1 VRAPRSDAEHNRARI
16 LEVARAAL
24 TASGDVAL
32 SSIAK
37 QAGVGQGTM
46 YRHFPNRE
54 ALLLA
59 VYRQDVEALVD
70 AVPAL
75 LETYPPFEALQLWF
89 ARLASYGRVKY
100 GLADA
105 FEAATRAGLSSEY
118 YGRVTGAIALLLGAC
133 QRTGEVRPDVDADE
147 VLLLVSFLWRMH
159 NDDAQQRAR
168 HLLTL
173 VLDGLRP
180 PPHGLRSPPD
190 DVEPAADHRKGEH
203 P

>member
-1 VRAPRSDAEHNRARI
+1 
-16 LEVARAAL
+16 
-24 TASGDVAL
+24 
-32 SSIAK
+32 
-37 QAGVGQGTM
+37 M

-70 AVPAL
+70 AAPAL
-75 LETYPPFEALQLWF
+75 LEAYPPFEALQLWF

-118 YGRVTGAIALLLGAC
+118 YSQVTSAIALLLGAC
-133 QRTGEVRPDVDADE
+133 QRAGEVRPDVDADA
-147 VLLLVSFLWRMH
+147 VLLLVSFLWRMD

-168 HLLTL
+168 HLLAL

-180 PPHGLRSPPD
+180 PRQPGSLD
-190 DVEPAADHRKGEH
+190 C
-203 P
+203 